1 MTAIPLPR
9 LSLSTIGSPTAAT
22 SPAPGMVHLGLGNFH
37 RAHQAVY
44 TDAAVKRDGGDWGI
58 TGISNRSSAVVDA
71 MKAQDMLYTVVEIS
85 PQGQSFSVPRVHVDA
100 FVAAHDLARVPRAIA
115 AESTKIVTLTVT
127 EHGYTYSPTTGGL
140 NLDDAGIQHDLVHG
154 NAPQTAVGQVVRGL
168 QQRMDSHGAP
178 LTVLS
183 CDNLANNGHQLQRL
197 VQEFASNLPGN
208 ESSDLLTWIDCRASF
223 PSSMVDRIVPATTDQ
238 YRNAV
243 STQLGYTDAIAV
255 PAEPFSM
262 WVLEDN
268 FAAGRPAWEAGGAIF
283 SSQVAQYEELK
294 VRLLNGTHSLIAYL
308 GALSGAA
315 TIPEST
321 AIGYIESAARAVLRS
336 EYLPSV
342 SVPDGINVAD
352 YEEQLFSRWQNTA
365 LGHKTSQVGSDGS
378 VKLGQRIPI
387 PAMQLLEAGV
397 VPQYLA
403 LTVAAYLSCIAP
415 LGGFDPGVHAA
426 EMADPAR
433 ASLALLASECATGL
447 ELAQK
452 VIGTNHL
459 LGEEL
464 ATSDAFI
471 DRVGELIDVIHR
483 HGPEAAA
490 RETSTAATPAMHD

>member
-1 MTAIPLPR
+1 
-9 LSLSTIGSPTAAT
+9 
-22 SPAPGMVHLGLGNFH
+22 
-37 RAHQAVY
+37 
-44 TDAAVKRDGGDWGI
+44 
-58 TGISNRSSAVVDA
+58 
-71 MKAQDMLYTVVEIS
+71 
-85 PQGQSFSVPRVHVDA
+85 
-100 FVAAHDLARVPRAIA
+100 
-115 AESTKIVTLTVT
+115 
-127 EHGYTYSPTTGGL
+127 
-140 NLDDAGIQHDLVHG
+140 
-154 NAPQTAVGQVVRGL
+154 
-168 QQRMDSHGAP
+168 
-178 LTVLS
+178 
-183 CDNLANNGHQLQRL
+183 
-197 VQEFASNLPGN
+197 
-208 ESSDLLTWIDCRASF
+208 
-223 PSSMVDRIVPATTDQ
+223 MVDRIVPATTDE

-243 STQLGYTDAIAV
+243 ATQLGYTDAIAV

-262 WVLEDN
+262 WVLEDK
-268 FAAGRPAWEAGGAIF
+268 FAAGRPSWEAGGAIF
-283 SSQVAQYEELK
+283 SSEVAKYEELK

-342 SVPDGINVAD
+342 SVPDGINVAT

-387 PAMQLLEAGV
+387 PALQLLEAGV

-426 EMADPAR
+426 QMVDPAR
-433 ASLALLASECATGL
+433 PSLALLASECATGL

-452 VIGTNHL
+452 VIGTNHQ

-483 HGPEAAA
+483 HGPEAAV
-490 RETSTAATPAMHD
+490 REANMTITTAMHD